1 LPRMRE
7 ARQIEGQEHETRAKA
22 GSVSRQPRQSRPRPH
37 HRLHGR
43 AGPRIRDAVP
53 RPGYRTDVSSAA
65 ARIFGSGR
73 GFGRRGDCGKAL
85 GPDAAGYGS
94 GNHRNRDDGRRPQDR
109 VRSDRPGRAR
119 ADQHR
124 YARPLRGRE
133 GEDLRTAQS
142 KEGKAVRRHDAL
154 STAEPRSRRRGGLAV
169 SAPINGAVLV
179 TRGPMQAYEARDAA
193 RGIDGLELVERP
205 MPQPGAAEV
214 LVRIRTVTLN
224 YRDLLMVKAGYGS
237 RQKFPLIPVSDAAG
251 TVEAVGPGVSRFKP
265 GERVFNSFFPN
276 WFGGGPNEEKFAGA
290 PGGQVDGVLSQYHV
304 FPQHVLLH
312 APAHLSDIEA
322 AALPCAGLTAWSAVV
337 KFGAVAPGDV
347 VLTQGS
353 GRVYYLHCS

>member
-1 LPRMRE
+1 RCGAGYVLPGAFISAAGRRRTFSRRNDSGILAN
-7 ARQIEGQEHETRAKA
+7 ARVLITRRGRSSTSQSSYSAADLHYPKAARASCGAGRFQFPALNERGLDSAAAANEGSSSNRGQEHETRAKA
-22 GSVSRQPRQSRPRPH
+22 GSVSLQPRQSRPRPH

-73 GFGRRGDCGKAL
+73 GFGWRGDCSQAL

-205 MPQPGAAEV
+205 IPPPRAA
-214 LVRIRTVTLN
+214 
-224 YRDLLMVKAGYGS
+224 
-237 RQKFPLIPVSDAAG
+237 Q
-251 TVEAVGPGVSRFKP
+251 
-265 GERVFNSFFPN
+265 
-276 WFGGGPNEEKFAGA
+276 
-290 PGGQVDGVLSQYHV
+290 
-304 FPQHVLLH
+304 VLL
-312 APAHLSDIEA
+312 P
-322 AALPCAGLTAWSAVV
+322 
-337 KFGAVAPGDV
+337 F
-347 VLTQGS
+347 
-353 GRVYYLHCS
+353 